1 MSRDPAR
8 GERGEGSP
16 AKQKR
21 LDSPGRSRRAR
32 RRTFYS
38 IGEVCAMI
46 GIKPHVLRYWESR
59 FEELTPAKNRSGNRV
74 YRMEEIELVALI
86 HRLVNEERYTVEGA
100 RMRVAELRAEG
111 TVGERSSHALQRA
124 YLVSLHDE
132 LADLHALLDPGRG

>member
-1 MSRDPAR
+1 MSGDGAQE
-8 GERGEGSP
+8 ERGEGTP
-16 AKQKR
+16 ARQKR
-21 LDSPGRSRRAR
+21 LDPPGRLRRAR

-59 FEELTPAKNRSGNRV
+59 FEELSPAKNRSGNRV
-74 YRMEEIELVALI
+74 YRMEEIELIALI
-86 HRLVNEERYTVEGA
+86 HRLVNEERYTVDGA

-111 TVGERSSHALQRA
+111 TVGERSSQALQRA